1 MKKTVW
7 VIFFFIS
14 LLFGGISEKY
24 ELYRKFLE
32 NRSIELAKKLIED
45 YPTAPFRNEV
55 ILFLLQKVYKTD
67 KEEALRLIRKLD
79 ISNIPYSQVKNLF
92 EIYKYLGL
100 NPKTLIINYPEI
112 FIEHLDKF
120 KFSQDERE
128 KIAKRLFK
136 NKKYKYVLK
145 LSKDCHLI
153 GVSLYRLKEYG
164 KSEKVLLHCQ
174 EDKAKQFLI
183 YAYLKLNK
191 YSQAE
196 KFVEKENNPYLFYIL
211 GRELLERGFISKGIE
226 VLEKSTYSE
235 SNFYLGIAY
244 FALKDY
250 KKAREYLKAYSPEND
265 TDKAKRLFWLF
276 KTELNLGNR
285 DIALRYLRETSRY
298 DNFYGA
304 VAKLFLGL
312 KVYKPITLVDV
323 HSPNLY
329 FELKKIYDL
338 GFLNYMRYEAFKN
351 KEKITTGDI
360 LLLQDIDPYTS
371 IRLSVN
377 KYGVSSDIYRYVS
390 HPTPF
395 EEIVNRVSKRFKV
408 PKALIYA
415 VMRQESLFDIYA
427 VSASGAKGLMQLM
440 DFTAKWK
447 AKRLGIKLDN
457 IFEPYTNILLGT
469 AYLAFLYDY
478 WNGDMVRVIASYNAG
493 QSAVSQWKRYDDGFL
508 FIELIPYSE
517 TKNYTKKVLYNYYI
531 YSEKL
536 EKLF

>member
-1 MKKTVW
+1 MGRAFVL
-7 VIFFFIS
+7 IFFSIS

-24 ELYRKFLE
+24 ELYKKFLE
-32 NRSIELAKKLIED
+32 NRSVELAKKLIEN
-45 YPTAPFRNEV
+45 YPTAPFRNEI
-55 ILFLLQKVYKTD
+55 ILFLLRKVYKTD
-67 KEEALRLIRKLD
+67 KKEALDLIQKLD
-79 ISNIPYSQVKNLF
+79 ISNIPRSQVKNLF
-92 EIYKYLGL
+92 EIYKYLNL
-100 NPKTLIINYPEI
+100 NLKPLIINYPEMLI
-112 FIEHLDKF
+112 KYLDKF
-120 KFSQDERE
+120 KFSQDEKE
-128 KIAKRLFK
+128 KIAKKLFK
-136 NKKYKYVLK
+136 SKKYKYVLK
-145 LSKDCHLI
+145 LSRDCYLI
-153 GVSLYRLKEYG
+153 SVSLYRLKEYEE
-164 KSEKVLLHCQ
+164 SEKVLLNCQ

-183 YAYLKLNK
+183 YVFLKLNK

-196 KFVEKENNPYLFYIL
+196 EFVKKENNPYLFYIL

-226 VLEKSTYSE
+226 ILEKSTYPE

-250 KKAREYLKAYSPEND
+250 KKASEYFKVYSPEND
-265 TDKAKRLFWLF
+265 TDRAKRFFWLF

-285 DIALRYLRETSRY
+285 DIAFKYLRKTSQY
-298 DNFYGA
+298 DNFYGIIA
-304 VAKLFLGL
+304 RLFLGL
-312 KVYKPITLVDV
+312 NVYKPITPVDV
-323 HSPNLY
+323 NPPNLY

-338 GFLNYMRYEAFKN
+338 GFLHYMRYEAFKN
-351 KEKITTGDI
+351 KEDITTGDI

-390 HPTPF
+390 YPTPF
-395 EEIVNRVSKRFKV
+395 EEIVSRVSERFNV

-427 VSASGAKGLMQLM
+427 VSPSGAKGLMQLM
-440 DFTAKWK
+440 DFTARWK
-447 AKRLGIKLDN
+447 AKGLGIKLEN

-478 WNGDMVRVIASYNAG
+478 WKGDMVRVIASYNAG
-493 QSAVSQWKRYDDGFL
+493 RSAVGRWKRYDDDFL

-531 YSEKL
+531 YL